1 MSKNRLLP
9 FGLAA
14 LVGVILTA
22 VGFVASGAA
31 APQQAFRAGLVS
43 DVGRF
48 NDRGF
53 NQFQLEGLQRA
64 RRVLKIQIRAIE
76 SRSASEYLP
85 NLASLARQGYGIVIS
100 AGFLLADATSEV
112 AKQFPNTRFA
122 ITDFSVKAPP
132 FNGQQRNVEGLT
144 YATEENSYLVGCLAA
159 KLAARER
166 VRNIGVVGGLKIPP
180 VDTFLAGYRAGAQRC
195 VRGTRVQIG
204 YSQDFIDA
212 AKCKAVAENQIDAGA
227 RVIFN
232 VAGPCGL
239 GALEAAK
246 ERNRWGIGVDKDQSF
261 LGNHILTSAVKR
273 VDVGIFTAIKSAKA
287 GKFKGGT
294 NLVFNLKNNGVSL
307 GKISKRARIPKA
319 WMTQINTLKKRIIA
333 NKLNPPTT
341 LGGS

>member
-1 MSKNRLLP
+1 MLP

-14 LVGVILTA
+14 LVAVTLTA
-22 VGFVASGAA
+22 VGFVASSAA
-31 APQQAFRAGLVS
+31 APQQGFRAGLVS

-85 NLASLARQGYGIVIS
+85 NLASLARQGYGIIVS
-100 AGFLLADATSEV
+100 AGFLLKDATET
-112 AKQFPNTRFA
+112 AAQQFPNAKFA
-122 ITDFSVKAPP
+122 ITDDSIASFKDRP
-132 FNGQQRNVEGLT
+132 RNVAGLT

-159 KLAARER
+159 KVAARQGT
-166 VRNIGVVGGLKIPP
+166 RNIGVVGGVKIPP
-180 VDTFLAGYRAGAQRC
+180 VDTFLAGYRAGALRC

-212 AKCKAVAENQIDAGA
+212 AKCKAIAENQIDDGA

-239 GALEAAK
+239 GALEAAR

-261 LGNHILTSAVKR
+261 LGPHILTSAVKR
-273 VDVGIFTAIKSAKA
+273 VDVGIFLAVKAAKE
-287 GKFKGGT
+287 GKFRGGRDF
-294 NLVFNLKNNGVSL
+294 VFNLKNKGVAL

-319 WMTQINTLKKRIIA
+319 WITQINKLKTQIIR
-333 NKLNPPTT
+333 NKINPPKVVPS
-341 LGGS
+341 G

>member
-1 MSKNRLLP
+1 MLP

-14 LVGVILTA
+14 LVAVILTA

-76 SRSASEYLP
+76 SRSSSEYLP
-85 NLASLARQGYGIVIS
+85 NLASLARQGYGIIVS
-100 AGFLLADATSEV
+100 AGFLLKDATET
-112 AKQFPNTRFA
+112 AAEQFPNAKFA
-122 ITDFSVKAPP
+122 ITDDSITSFKNRP
-132 FNGQQRNVEGLT
+132 RNVAGLT

-159 KLAARER
+159 KLAAREGT
-166 VRNIGVVGGLKIPP
+166 RNIGVVGGVKIPP
-180 VDTFLAGYRAGAQRC
+180 VDTFLAGYRAGALRC

-246 ERNRWGIGVDKDQSF
+246 ERGRWGVGVDKDQSF
-261 LGNHILTSAVKR
+261 LGTHILTSAVKR
-273 VDVGIFTAIKSAKA
+273 VDQGIFLAVKAAKE
-287 GKFKGGT
+287 GKFRGGRDF
-294 NLVFNLKNNGVSL
+294 VFTLKNNGVAL

-319 WMTQINTLKKRIIA
+319 WITQINKLKRQIIA
-333 NKLNPPTT
+333 NKLNPPKVVPS
-341 LGGS
+341 G